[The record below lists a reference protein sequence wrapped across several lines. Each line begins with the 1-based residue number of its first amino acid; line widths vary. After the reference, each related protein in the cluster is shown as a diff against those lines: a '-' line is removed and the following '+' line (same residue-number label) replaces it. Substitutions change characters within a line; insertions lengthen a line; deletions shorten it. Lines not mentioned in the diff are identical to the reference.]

1 METTNNNFF
10 IFTIGR
16 MNPPTPGHLGL
27 IKNLIEK
34 ALEINT
40 DKVFIILS
48 KTFDKTNP
56 LACENQSNPELSYK
70 KELIDPMVRVLKEQ
84 MKQTITDPS
93 KKELLDNI
101 RVITIC
107 VPDIKGATPFTPLY
121 SVIYGNE
128 APYNFFAN
136 LHAINLFMIIGEDR
150 GDLLDNVKKLFN
162 GKEKIGSVNGQIL
175 PREEMSRFSKM
186 GCDQLKDVDISSVP
200 TNAFSASF
208 VRNIVECGLKEKF
221 NDIYK
226 LYLDETTIDKLYVSI
241 QSGMQEQVN
250 VNRKKRKQEKR
261 GGRKS
266 IKKNSSKKTNKTSKK
281 TNKTNKKSA
290 KRKIH

>member
-1 METTNNNFF
+1 MESTNSSNFF

-48 KTFDKTNP
+48 KTVDEKNP
-56 LACENQSNPELSYK
+56 LACENQSNTELSYK
-70 KELIDPMVRVLKEQ
+70 KELFDPMVRVLKEQ
-84 MKQTITDPS
+84 MKQTITEPS

-121 SVIYGNE
+121 SIIYGNE
-128 APYNFFAN
+128 APYNFFTN
-136 LHAINLFMIIGEDR
+136 LSAVSLFMIIGDDR
-150 GDLLDNVKKLFN
+150 ADLLDNVKKLFN
-162 GKEKIGSVNGQIL
+162 GKEKIGSVNGQVL
-175 PREEMSRFSKM
+175 PREEMSRFSEM
-186 GCDQLKDVDISSVP
+186 GCDQLKDIDISSVP

-208 VRNIVECGLKEKF
+208 VRNIVKCGLKDKF
-221 NDIYK
+221 DDIYK
-226 LYLDETTIDKLYVSI
+226 PYMDEMTINKLYLSI
-241 QSGMQEQVN
+241 QTGLQE
-250 VNRKKRKQEKR
+250 RIDTGKKRKR

-266 IKKNSSKKTNKTSKK
+266 TRKNSKKSKTSKKNKTSKK
-281 TNKTNKKSA
+281 IRKHIT
-290 KRKIH
+290 KRKIN